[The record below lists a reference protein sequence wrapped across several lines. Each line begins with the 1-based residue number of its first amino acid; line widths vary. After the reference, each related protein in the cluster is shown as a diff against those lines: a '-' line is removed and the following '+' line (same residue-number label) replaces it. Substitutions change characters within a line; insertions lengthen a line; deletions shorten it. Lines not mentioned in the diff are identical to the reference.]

1 MKTAFTDLSDSR
13 KELSVEIPTAIV
25 DKAIERLS
33 RQYSR
38 SAKVP
43 GFRPGKVP
51 AKLVLTR
58 YREQILRDVA
68 QDLIPQAVDDA
79 LRERGVAPVAT
90 PEIRDVDV
98 DEGKPMTFTAAFETV
113 PPIDPG
119 NYDGF
124 TLRRSPVSVD
134 DEAVDKALE
143 QLRQSAARSEPIEGR
158 PAAPG
163 DTLTLDLERRLRRPS
178 ADGSV
183 AEAAPERHVD
193 VNVEI
198 GSPENPPGFDE
209 HLVGLEP
216 GAAREFTVT
225 FPDSYE
231 VSALAGAEA
240 AYAVDVRSIH
250 QRLVPALDDELA
262 KNLGDFSDLAALRV
276 HVHAD
281 LEQQAEADA
290 TRDVRAELIRQ
301 LASRV
306 SVDVPNALVTVEIE
320 RRVEHLVRHMLGQR
334 IDPRRANV
342 DWDAFREQQR
352 AAATEAVRGGLVL
365 DEIATRESL
374 DVGDSDLEAEYAR
387 QAEMSGRTPS
397 AVRALVEKEN
407 GADRLLAGLRREK
420 AIDFLLARA
429 TIVTA

>member
-1 MKTAFTDLSDSR
+1 MKPEFTDLSDSR
-13 KELSVEIPTAIV
+13 KELAEIPAAMV
-25 DKAIERLS
+25 DQAIERLS
-33 RQYSR
+33 RRYSR

-51 AKLVLTR
+51 VKLVRTR

-79 LRERGVAPVAT
+79 LRERGVEPVAT

-124 TLRRSPVSVD
+124 TLRRPPVAVD
-134 DEAVDKALE
+134 DEAVDKALD
-143 QLRQSAARSEPIEGR
+143 QMQQSAARSEPVEGR
-158 PAAPG
+158 PAEQG
-163 DTLTLDLERRLRRPS
+163 DTLTVDLERRLRRPA
-178 ADGSV
+178 ADGTE

-198 GSPENPPGFDE
+198 GDAANPPGFDE
-209 HLVGLEP
+209 HLLGLEP
-216 GAAREFTVT
+216 GATREFAVR
-225 FPDSYE
+225 FPDSYD
-231 VSALAGAEA
+231 VSELAGAEA
-240 AYAVDVRSIH
+240 AYAVQVRSIH
-250 QRLVPALDDELA
+250 RRVLPPLDDELA
-262 KNLGDFSDLAALRV
+262 KDLGDFSDLAALRV

-290 TRDVRAELIRQ
+290 TRDVRTELIRQ

-306 SVDVPNALVTVEIE
+306 TVEVPNALVTAEIE

-334 IDPRRANV
+334 IDPRRANI

-352 AAATEAVRGGLVL
+352 GSATEAVRGSLVL

-374 DVGDSDLEAEYAR
+374 DVDETDLETEYAR
-387 QAEMSGRTPS
+387 QAERSGRTPS
-397 AVRALVEKEN
+397 AVRALVDKED
-407 GADRLLAGLRREK
+407 GVGRLMDGLRREK